1 MLKWFSLSGIIK
13 EAKRIRWPKRKDLF
27 KDSSEVIMFT
37 LAFAL
42 GFVAFDVI
50 IAFILRFLGVGA

>member
-1 MLKWFSLSGIIK
+1 MLKWFSLSGIMK

-37 LAFAL
+37 LVFAL

-50 IAFILRFLGVGA
+50 IAFILKLLGVGA